1 MTVDSE
7 AVVAKMRQ
15 ERRRFRRVPV
25 DLKGRMFVPGEE
37 REAACTI
44 TDMSPAGAQVICG
57 IVPPVQAAVVLYV
70 DGFGR
75 LEGNVTR
82 AIKGDVDETCFGVR
96 FHCSAHKRD
105 RLAEQLAVY
114 VSEGAVDQTA
124 LRRHDRKPTR
134 GLAHFTR
141 ASGEIV
147 HCEVLD
153 LSLGGV
159 SLVTDVRP
167 QIGEI
172 VLIGEMAGRVA
183 RIHENGIAIEF
194 VTPPPEKSA
203 TGEPLPPKLSAL
215 R

>member
-1 MTVDSE
+1 
-7 AVVAKMRQ
+7 
-15 ERRRFRRVPV
+15 
-25 DLKGRMFVPGEE
+25 
-37 REAACTI
+37 
-44 TDMSPAGAQVICG
+44 
-57 IVPPVQAAVVLYV
+57 VQAAVVLYV

-75 LEGNVTR
+75 LEGTVTR
-82 AIKGDVDETCFGVR
+82 AIKGEIDQTCFGVK

-114 VSEGAVDQTA
+114 VSRGTVDQTA

-141 ASGEIV
+141 ATGEIV

-172 VLIGEMAGRVA
+172 VLIGQMAGRVA